1 MANRITNLL
10 ANFGTQLLNTGQ
22 LKDHQHAARLFV
34 DDTFRLA
41 PKTRFLYHVVF
52 EKNQAVKMPQGF
64 TPEKLIQVG
73 KLVKRI
79 DLPKYSIGA
88 ETKNQYN
95 KKTNIHTTI
104 NYDPINVTLHDDR
117 DNTVTAFWQNYYAHY
132 FRDTLYAPT
141 TYSKQI
147 SPYEDQIRYRFGLDN
162 DLTQSTTNFLSAIKI
177 YQLHDQK
184 FTQYTLLNPIITSF
198 SHDTMDAGDGAGI
211 VENQMTLAYELVLY
225 DSGFVDTNA
234 PPGMVT
240 LNYDRIPSPLSPLGG
255 GTLSIFGTGGIV
267 DTFKEI
273 LNDFKKP
280 GGIDTGTVLKAIN
293 LYQNLRDIDLEA
305 SAKEE
310 LIELSKKKIY
320 ELGRQPNLTSTR
332 NNFLFPI
339 NTPVELLDGVTATNI
354 NFAQGT
360 RTPNYNNVLNA
371 NEVVDLAEGNIDFW
385 NILARDF
392 EYVPEQLGLGL
403 GLGDA
408 QEKWSQLI
416 DVVKSGY
423 RNSVLPKISGL
434 VSDGTLSV
442 PRNVGILGSLS
453 ALPGIASSADR
464 IGKLSEINA
473 QAAEELSGE

>member
-22 LKDHQHAARLFV
+22 LKDHQHAARLFI

-52 EKNQAVKMPQGF
+52 EKNQAVKLPQGF

-79 DLPKYSIGA
+79 DLPRYTIAS

-95 KKTNIHTTI
+95 RKTNIQTTI
-104 NYDPINVTLHDDR
+104 NYDPVNVTLHDDR

-147 SPYEDQIRYRFGLDN
+147 SPYEDQIRYRFGFDN
-162 DLTQSTTNFLSAIKI
+162 DLTQGTTNFLSAIKI
-177 YQLHDQK
+177 YQLHDHK

-198 SHDTMDAGDGAGI
+198 SHDTMDAADGAGV
-211 VENQMTLAYELVLY
+211 VENTMTLAYELVLY
-225 DSGFVDTNA
+225 DSGYIDNNA
-234 PPGMVT
+234 PPGMIT

-255 GTLSIFGTGGIV
+255 GSLSIFGTGGIV

-320 ELGRQPNLTSTR
+320 ELGQQPNLTSVR
-332 NNFLFPI
+332 NNFLFSL
-339 NTPVELLDGVTATNI
+339 NSPVELLDGVTASNI

-360 RTPNYNNVLNA
+360 RIPNYNEVLNA
-371 NEVVDLAEGNIDFW
+371 NEVVDLAEGNINFW

-392 EYVPEQLGLGL
+392 EFVPEQLGLGL
-403 GLGDA
+403 GISDA
-408 QEKWSQLI
+408 QDKWAELI
-416 DVVKSGY
+416 DVIKAGY

-434 VSDGTLSV
+434 VSDGTLQV
-442 PRNVGILGSLS
+442 PRNEGTLQILAS
-453 ALPGIASSADR
+453 LPGIASSANR
-464 IGKLSEINA
+464 IGKLSDINS
-473 QAAEELSGE
+473 QAAEDLLGE